1 MSVIQLNEGSCVNC
15 YKCIRECPIKA
26 IEFKDGRANIIEDE
40 CVLCGTCVLTCP
52 QGAKV
57 VKNEVPGVKQLIQD
71 GRKVYITLAPSW
83 VGWFDCSFAQ
93 LSAAFKKIGFAGV
106 EETAIGAAEVS
117 REYASL
123 MQNGYMNNIIA
134 TACSSVVMLV
144 ERHFPELVKMLAPIS
159 SPMMAHARIM
169 REMYGDIKV
178 VFVGP
183 CLSKKFEASDPLAGG
198 LVNYALTFPAIEEWM
213 REEGVD
219 PHTIEPDPDAKGVSE
234 PVSRLYPTASGILKT
249 IGDESYHNYKPV
261 AVDGLDRCL
270 ELFSALRDGEVQ
282 NLFVEANICAGSC
295 IGGPIMRMHKKR
307 TIVTAQKIGD
317 TPMPQDVSPA
327 PTSLQH
333 MPHPRVFSN
342 RAVKND
348 MPTEEQIREI
358 LARTG
363 KTTKEQELNCGS
375 CGYPSCRA
383 KAIAVFQGKADIN
396 MCLPFLRQRAENL
409 STMVI
414 EHSPNAIIA
423 LDDDLFVQDLNP
435 LALTMLGQERSD
447 VIGMPLPMF
456 FGETD
461 FDKCKEE
468 GVPAVK
474 KYFSSDIGKSVE
486 QTILYIP
493 EHRMYLV
500 FIKDITEEEE
510 RKKQLVDMRDST
522 VDIAQ
527 KVIEKQM
534 VVAQEIASLLG
545 ETTAETKVALTNLK
559 KTMGT
564 ISED

>member
-57 VKNEVPGVKQLIQD
+57 VKNEVPGVKQLIRD
-71 GRKVYITLAPSW
+71 GRKVHITLAPSW

-117 REYASL
+117 REYAAL

-178 VFVGP
+178 VFAGP

-213 REEGVD
+213 HEEGVD
-219 PHTIEPDPDAKGVSE
+219 PSTIEPDPDAKGVSE

-295 IGGPIMRMHKKR
+295 IGGPVMRMHKKR
-307 TIVTAQKIGD
+307 TIVSAQKIGGA
-317 TPMPQDVSPA
+317 PMPQDVSPA

-358 LARTG
+358 LAQTG

-435 LALTMLGQERSD
+435 LALTMLGQERAD

-468 GVPAVK
+468 GIPAVK
-474 KYFSSDIGKSVE
+474 KFFSSEIGKNVE
-486 QTILYIP
+486 QTTLYIP

-510 RKKQLVDMRDST
+510 RKKQLVEMRDST

>member
-57 VKNEVPGVKQLIQD
+57 VKNEVPSVKQLIAD

-198 LVNYALTFPAIEEWM
+198 LVNYALTFPTIEEWM
-213 REEGVD
+213 HEKGVD
-219 PHTIEPDPDAKGVSE
+219 PTTIEPDPDAKGVSE

-249 IGDESYHNYKPV
+249 IGDESYHNYKPI

-282 NLFVEANICAGSC
+282 NLFVEANICSGSC

-307 TIVTAQKIGD
+307 TIVSAQKISD
-317 TPMPQDVSPA
+317 APMPQDHIPA
-327 PTSLQH
+327 QTSLQH

-358 LARTG
+358 LAQIG
-363 KTTKEQELNCGS
+363 KTCKEQELNCGS

-423 LDDDLFVQDLNP
+423 LDNDLCVQDLNP
-435 LALTMLGQERSD
+435 LALTMLGQERAD

-468 GVPAVK
+468 GIPVVK
-474 KYFSSDIGKSVE
+474 KFFSSDIGKSVE
-486 QTILYIP
+486 QTTLYIP

-510 RKKQLVDMRDST
+510 RKKKLVDMRDST

-534 VVAQEIASLLG
+534 IVAQEIASLLG

>member
-26 IEFKDGRANIIEDE
+26 IEFKDGRAGIMEDE

-57 VKNEVPGVKQLIQD
+57 VKNEVPSVKQLIQE
-71 GRKVYITLAPSW
+71 GRKVYVTLAPSW

-93 LSAAFKKIGFAGV
+93 LSAALKKIGFAGV

-117 REYASL
+117 REYAAL

-178 VFVGP
+178 VFLGP
-183 CLSKKFEASDPLAGG
+183 CLSKKFEASDPLSGG

-213 REEGVD
+213 HEQGVD
-219 PHTIEPDPDAKGVSE
+219 PCAIEPDSNAKGVSE

-249 IGDESYHNYKPV
+249 IGDESYHQYKPV

-270 ELFSALRDGEVQ
+270 ELFQALRDGQVDH
-282 NLFVEANICAGSC
+282 LFVEANICAGSC
-295 IGGPIMRMHKKR
+295 IGGPVMRMHGKR
-307 TIVTAQKIGD
+307 TIVSAQKIGEA
-317 TPMPQDVSPA
+317 PMPQDAVPA

-342 RAVKND
+342 RAVKNE

-358 LARTG
+358 LAKIG
-363 KTTKEQELNCGS
+363 KTSKEQELNCGS

-409 STMVI
+409 SNMVI

-423 LDDDLFVQDLNP
+423 MDDDLCVQDLNP
-435 LALTMLGQERSD
+435 LALTMLGQERAD
-447 VIGMPLPMF
+447 VVGMPLPMF
-456 FGETD
+456 FGESD
-461 FDKCKEE
+461 FDKCREE

-474 KYFSSDIGKSVE
+474 KYFSSELDKSIE
-486 QTILYIP
+486 QTTLYIP

-500 FIKDITEEEE
+500 FIKDISQEEE
-510 RKKQLVDMRDST
+510 RKKKLVEMRDST